1 MWQYH
6 SSTGEKSMKI
16 KVVLSIYL
24 SAFVA
29 FFCCV
34 FVHAQSNID
43 AYKDEYDFD
52 EIISSIDDE
61 TLQILSEIGID
72 EISHE
77 SIFSVSPTK
86 VFKAIFN
93 IVTGALNGP
102 VRFCVITI
110 GVLILTTLLSSV
122 TDSDESVSLVGGSVI
137 ALSAAVPVAQI
148 VTTSFSVLE
157 TLGVFTTAF
166 AGVFCAVVSSSGNI
180 SGAVAY
186 SSVTVFSNALFS
198 GLLSELSQP
207 VVNAMCSLGFLSC
220 FDFFGFSARFSSTVK
235 KVYVFFMS
243 FVGTVFS
250 GIVTIKGVLSNG
262 ADTLTAKG
270 VRFVVGRSLPVV
282 GGTVSETY
290 SALISS
296 LSLIKNT
303 VGIFGIIT
311 VVITV
316 LPTLI
321 QLVLWVL
328 CLEITVSV
336 SESFGTQKA
345 IGMLNVLK
353 DTMVLL
359 IATLSIVTAIF
370 IVSVG
375 VVIYA
380 KGGFG

>member
-1 MWQYH
+1 
-6 SSTGEKSMKI
+6 MKR
-16 KVVLSIYL
+16 KLAF
-24 SAFVA
+24 SAF
-29 FFCCV
+29 FSLFLLCFCCV
-34 FVHAQSNID
+34 FVQAQGNID
-43 AYKDEYDFD
+43 TYKEEYDFD

-61 TLQILSEIGID
+61 TLQILSEIGVD
-72 EISHE
+72 EISYE
-77 SIFSVSPTK
+77 KIFSVSPAK

-93 IVTGALNGP
+93 IVNGTLNGP
-102 VRFCVITI
+102 VKFAVITVGI
-110 GVLILTTLLSSV
+110 LILTTLLSSV
-122 TDSDESVSLVGGSVI
+122 TESDESISFVGGSVI
-137 ALSAAVPVAQI
+137 ALSAAVPVAQV
-148 VTTSFSVLE
+148 VTTAFSVLE

-166 AGVFCAVVSSSGNI
+166 AGVFCAVVSSAGNV
-180 SGAVAY
+180 SGAATY
-186 SSVTVFSNALFS
+186 SSITVFSNALFS
-198 GLLSELSQP
+198 GLLSEFSRP
-207 VVNAMCSLGFLSC
+207 VVNAMCSLSFLSC
-220 FDFFGFSARFSSTVK
+220 FDFFGFSTRFSSTVK

-321 QLVLWVL
+321 QLILWVL
-328 CLEITVSV
+328 CLEITISI

-353 DTMVLL
+353 DTMILL